1 MLSPALFKGWL
12 YVGIDH
18 VSFFSSKMHAIGFLL
33 RDEEIEPEESRALI
47 TESTNVKIESPGC
60 ATVQWGSNI

>member
-1 MLSPALFKGWL
+1 
-12 YVGIDH
+12 
-18 VSFFSSKMHAIGFLL
+18 MHAIGFLL